1 MKFGG
6 DSPELDAIDL
16 QIISLLQE
24 HGRIPLVKL
33 GEHVGLSAP
42 SVNERVKKLEDGGV
56 IIGYHATVDATR
68 LGKDVTAFIG
78 VSIAHPKTIST
89 VRGVRRTARRRP
101 RMPSRHRSAHA
112 HDESQNREHFV
123 ARAAHQYD
131 PLDRGSGADGD
142 DGGAVDA
149 YRARFDFAASQW
161 RRERAGQ
168 RQTASPRLREICAP
182 GFKAGVMMHNYRS
195 IPKKQGL
202 YDPAHEHDACGVGF
216 VVNIK
221 GERSHDIVAK
231 GLQVLD
237 NLTHRGAC
245 GCDPRTGD
253 GAGILMQIPHEF
265 FASEARGSASNCRR
279 PANTAS
285 ARCSCRSTRSS
296 AESARTHSR
305 ESSAKKGSGCSDGAT
320 CRWLNAHAARS
331 RGAGCPRSGRSSS
344 RAAPICPTQRRSSAS
359 ST

>member
-16 QIISLLQE
+16 QIINLLQE

-33 GEHVGLSAP
+33 GEQVGLSAP

-78 VSIAHPKTIST
+78 VSIAHPKTISLFEESVALLDDVLECHHVT
-89 VRGVRRTARRRP
+89 GQHTLMMKVKTENTSSLERLISTI
-101 RMPSRHRSAHA
+101 RSI
-112 HDESQNREHFV
+112 EGV
-123 ARAAHQYD
+123 ARTETMVVLSTHTE
-131 PLDRGSGADGD
+131 RGLISSAP
-142 DGGAVDA
+142 
-149 YRARFDFAASQW
+149 QW

-168 RQTASPRLREICAP
+168 RQTASSRFREICAP

-221 GERSHDIVAK
+221 GERSHDIVRK
-231 GLQVLD
+231 G
-237 NLTHRGAC
+237 C
-245 GCDPRTGD
+245 
-253 GAGILMQIPHEF
+253 
-265 FASEARGSASNCRR
+265 
-279 PANTAS
+279 
-285 ARCSCRSTRSS
+285 RCST
-296 AESARTHSR
+296 T
-305 ESSAKKGSGCSDGAT
+305 
-320 CRWLNAHAARS
+320 
-331 RGAGCPRSGRSSS
+331 
-344 RAAPICPTQRRSSAS
+344 
-359 ST
+359 